1 MKIVKQPST
10 LVSAAL
16 LTLLSACAATPEK
29 PAAPAPETEA
39 VPQPVNDFPTQD
51 RVEYVLECIE
61 KKGGLKYETL
71 YPCICK
77 VDKIAEKMPYHE
89 FAEAKTFNF
98 LRKTPGEQG
107 AIFRDPPQSKQLR
120 SKLKDAEQYAEDN
133 CFVKRP

>member
-1 MKIVKQPST
+1 MNFMKQPSN
-10 LVSAAL
+10 LASAAL
-16 LTLLSACAATPEK
+16 LALLSGCAATPEQ
-29 PAAPAPETEA
+29 PSEAATETAAAPQA
-39 VPQPVNDFPTQD
+39 VNDFPTQD
-51 RVEYVLECIE
+51 RVEYVLECIG

-77 VDKIAEKMPYHE
+77 VDKIAEKMRYNE